1 MEITE
6 IRKYINNGIKCVGK
20 RKLQKRLE
28 LIQENIG
35 LNFIVHTLSILIR
48 LTYKNHFPTLLMH
61 ALSYPKSIPH
71 TWNLKIFTKH
81 RSLAY
86 AVNTP
91 ALQLYSRT
99 FCNQNV
105 MLYS

>member
-1 MEITE
+1 M
-6 IRKYINNGIKCVGK
+6 
-20 RKLQKRLE
+20 
-28 LIQENIG
+28 
-35 LNFIVHTLSILIR
+35 
-48 LTYKNHFPTLLMH
+48 NHFLTLLMH
-61 ALSYPKSIPH
+61 TLSYPKSIPR
-71 TWNLKIFTKH
+71 TWDQRIFTKY

-91 ALQLYSRT
+91 ALQLYSRA